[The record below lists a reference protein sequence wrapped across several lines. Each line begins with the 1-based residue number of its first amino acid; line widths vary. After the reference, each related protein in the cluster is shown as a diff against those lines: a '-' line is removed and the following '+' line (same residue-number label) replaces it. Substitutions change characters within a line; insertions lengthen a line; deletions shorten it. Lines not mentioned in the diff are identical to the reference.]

1 MELFE
6 DCENVRK
13 IPNKP
18 YAFVEFSSQSTA
30 IIAIKRTVDNPYVL
44 DGKTLTV
51 RWGKNLDEVET
62 GECHT
67 IYYFSFSKRYS

>member
-1 MELFE
+1 MELFQ

-18 YAFVEFSSQSTA
+18 YAFVEFSSQSAA
-30 IIAIKRTVDNPYVL
+30 ITAIKRTTENPYVL

-62 GECHT
+62 GECRT
-67 IYYFSFSKRYS
+67 VCYSLFLKY